1 LIRALLKLE
10 IFPVKDSY
18 VAFLRHDD
26 SAIDR
31 NPRTVSRICGRI
43 YGLGL
48 DEIRKRCEAPKE
60 TNRQMGQA
68 FRAWIQRDFC
78 GLPLLSEQKFESTR
92 EDAIFDAP
100 DATLQ
105 KWCAK
110 NLGYL
115 REKGLDFVARVKG
128 KYILGE
134 AKFLTDFGGHQS
146 AQLADA
152 IATLK
157 SETRKDV
164 MKIVIADGVC
174 YLPRK
179 DKICRQ
185 VRETKE
191 TILSAI
197 FLPDFLHSL

>member
-1 LIRALLKLE
+1 
-10 IFPVKDSY
+10 
-18 VAFLRHDD
+18 
-26 SAIDR
+26 
-31 NPRTVSRICGRI
+31 
-43 YGLGL
+43 
-48 DEIRKRCEAPKE
+48 
-60 TNRQMGQA
+60 
-68 FRAWIQRDFC
+68 
-78 GLPLLSEQKFESTR
+78 
-92 EDAIFDAP
+92 
-100 DATLQ
+100 
-105 KWCAK
+105 
-110 NLGYL
+110 
-115 REKGLDFVARVKG
+115 LDFVARMKG

-157 SETRKDV
+157 SKTREDV